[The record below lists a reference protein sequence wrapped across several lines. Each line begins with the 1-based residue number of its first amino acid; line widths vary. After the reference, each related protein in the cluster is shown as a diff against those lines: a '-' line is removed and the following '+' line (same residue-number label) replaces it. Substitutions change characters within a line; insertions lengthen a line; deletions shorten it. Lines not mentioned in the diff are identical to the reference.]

1 MMPSNSRPAESVLLR
16 MSLSLMIF
24 LLLLVVTATIVL
36 VDDVATVNCC
46 HILAAGIAV
55 GND

>member
-1 MMPSNSRPAESVLLR
+1 MPSNSRPAESVLLR